1 MVVPCPLSSSLS
13 TKSYLVFL
21 QVPSPQY
28 AQTGLAI
35 NSLHLLHHDTL
46 SSQHTHAH
54 THTHTHTHSFF
65 SKDPYLSKLY
75 HHLPKTKLPHSYIQ
89 FTNPTK
95 LSLLNTSYHHL
106 FYQLT
111 LVYCHLSFRLLKTT
125 FFPISLPLIHS
136 LLFNQSDFLKHK
148 YNDTTPLIKTF

>member
-1 MVVPCPLSSSLS
+1 MSFFDGCALPPLSSRLT
-13 TKSYLVFL
+13 TKVYLVFL
-21 QVPSPQY
+21 LVPSPQY
-28 AQTGLAI
+28 AQTGLSI

-46 SSQHTHAH
+46 SSQ
-54 THTHTHTHSFF
+54 HTHTHTHSFF

-89 FTNPTK
+89 FPNPTK
-95 LSLLNTSYHHL
+95 LHLLNTSFHHL

-111 LVYCHLSFRLLKTT
+111 LVHCHLSLRLLKTT

-136 LLFNQSDFLKHK
+136 F
-148 YNDTTPLIKTF
+148 PLQPKIF